1 MDKMDFRGRILNVQF
16 GRGGKH
22 EQEHYE
28 RLRMTQY
35 ENRDFEKR
43 ERPRRSEY
51 SEYNQMRSRE

>member
-1 MDKMDFRGRILNVQF
+1 MDFRGRILNVQF

-35 ENRDFEKR
+35 ENRDFEER